1 MAAPFP
7 RFPATEL
14 FLRVPE
20 GMPSTAV
27 PGAGNRARLLVPS
40 EDNQTNKICSSVT
53 TALEKEEEEG
63 RTNLHG
69 QRFSARSVHRRSLSW
84 EEPIIAGQAS

>member
-53 TALEKEEEEG
+53 TALEKEEEG
-63 RTNLHG
+63 RTNLKG
-69 QRFSARSVHRRSLSW
+69 QRLSARFVHRRSLSW
-84 EEPIIAGQAS
+84 EEPITAGQAS